1 VIEHTDPLPRVSLGG
16 ESELQSLD
24 GYMDAQEF
32 LEHLIA
38 MWWGADLSFFEIEIE
53 GHQMTAESR
62 LGRAAATGLTMECA
76 RVVQKAGESGEIRG
90 LLPHDPADPLT
101 ADLRDLKRHDWS
113 ACDSECKL
121 DLLASDLMTGVVS
134 RINGQWLFK
143 HNGKPLFFEC
153 SRTKAWLL
161 DLRSPHLLR
170 QPLFADPAILPE
182 RPYVTLSEA
191 KSWLTYGKVM
201 NSDELHAKQLVDLS
215 RVVRYAED
223 KDDEG
228 KTEFEFGEW
237 FATYLAARVRLEDA
251 GRILRDAVK
260 RGKLGTKEHY
270 SDSNLQDAQF
280 ARHDLKHLYGSCA
293 PEERS
298 AVGSVVLAAPRKRR
312 APGRQNLG
320 VPAAEVYLEIFP
332 QGHEELGHSW
342 ESALDEI
349 AKHGAPKVH
358 KRTLQRGLESLI
370 QKFMRHSN
378 TLRDVGS
385 SA

>member
-1 VIEHTDPLPRVSLGG
+1 MIEHTDPLPRVSLGG

-38 MWWGADLSFFEIEIE
+38 IWWGADLSFFEIEIE

-153 SRTKAWLL
+153 SRTEAWLREL
-161 DLRSPHLLR
+161 CSPHLLR
-170 QPLFADPAILPE
+170 QPLFADPATLPA
-182 RPYVTLSEA
+182 RPYVTFSEA
-191 KSWLTYGKVM
+191 VSWLVYGKVM
-201 NSDELHAKQLVDLS
+201 SSDELDAKRLAD
-215 RVVRYAED
+215 RRHVVRYAED
-223 KDDEG
+223 EDEEG
-228 KTEFEFGEW
+228 ETEIEFGEW
-237 FATYLAARVRLEDA
+237 FAPYLAALVRLEVVH
-251 GRILRDAVK
+251 RILRDAME
-260 RGKLGTKEHY
+260 RGKLGTKEQNGDAHL
-270 SDSNLQDAQF
+270 SGANLQGVQF
-280 ARHDLKHLYGSCA
+280 ARYDLERLGGSGT
-293 PEERS
+293 PEELA
-298 AVGSVVLAAPRKRR
+298 AVGSAALAAPRPPG
-312 APGRQNLG
+312 APGRRNLG
-320 VPAAEVYLEIFP
+320 EVAAKVYRRVFP
-332 QGHEELGHSW
+332 DGHEQLENSW

-349 AKHGAPKVH
+349 ANHGAPKVS
-358 KRTLQRGLESLI
+358 KRTLQRGL
-370 QKFMRHSN
+370 K
-378 TLRDVGS
+378 TLRQKEI
-385 SA
+385 